1 MPAYH
6 YKALDEQG
14 TVQKGLLE
22 GDSARQVRQQLRDK
36 RWTPMEVSAV
46 NATHNSQSRQQSR
59 YKKPS
64 AYELAL
70 LTRQLSVLLA
80 AGIPLEETL
89 AAVAKQSPKTHIKSL
104 MLAVRSHVL
113 EGLSFARALQQATS
127 FPPLYIATIAAG
139 EKSGHLDLILNQLAD
154 YTENRF
160 ALQKKIQGAMVYPIV
175 LMIMAVA
182 VIMGLMS
189 FVVPK
194 IVKVFEQSE
203 QALPLITQV
212 VLAMSNVIT
221 QWWWLMLLVI
231 SGGAF
236 FLYRLAQ
243 TPAGKLSL
251 DSLVLKLPILARLS
265 KALNAAR
272 FASTLAILVRS
283 GVPLIEALHIGA
295 AVTTNLNIQRTIIS
309 AADRV
314 TEGASLS
321 NQLEK
326 SAYFPPMMVQMIK
339 SGENSG
345 ELENMLSRAATMQ
358 EAEAT
363 NFIST
368 LLSLLEPLM
377 LVLMGVV
384 VMIIVMAVM
393 LPIVNMNDL
402 AG

>member
-36 RWTPMEVSAV
+36 RWTPMEVGAV
-46 NATHNSQSRQQSR
+46 NDQQSRQQNR

-89 AAVAKQSPKTHIKSL
+89 AAVAKQSPKNHIKSL

-221 QWWWLMLLVI
+221 QWWWLMLLMI
-231 SGGAF
+231 GGGAF
-236 FLYRLAQ
+236 ILYRLVQ
-243 TPAGKLSL
+243 TPTGKLSL
-251 DSLVLKLPILARLS
+251 DSLVLKLPVLARLS
-265 KALNAAR
+265 KGLNAAR

-321 NQLEK
+321 SQLEK

>member
-6 YKALDEQG
+6 YKALDDQG
-14 TVQKGLLE
+14 GIKKGLLE

-36 RWTPMEVSAV
+36 DWTPVEISAV
-46 NATHNSQSRQQSR
+46 HDRQSHQKSR

-89 AAVAKQSPKTHIKSL
+89 SAVAKQSPKTHIKSL
-104 MLAVRSHVL
+104 MLAVRSYVL
-113 EGLSFARALQQATS
+113 EGLSLARALEQAAS

-175 LMIMAVA
+175 LMVMALG
-182 VIMGLMS
+182 VIIGLMS

-203 QALPLITQV
+203 QALPLITQI
-212 VLAMSNVIT
+212 VLTLSNMIT
-221 QWWWLMLLVI
+221 QWWWLMLLLLAGTVWL
-231 SGGAF
+231 F
-236 FLYRLAQ
+236 YRFAKTQ
-243 TPAGKLSL
+243 PGKLAI
-251 DSLVLKLPILARLS
+251 DSVVLKLPILARLS
-265 KALNAAR
+265 KGLNAAR

-295 AVTTNLNIQRTIIS
+295 AVTTNLHIKQAVIT

-314 TEGASLS
+314 TEGSSLS
-321 NQLEK
+321 SQLEK
-326 SAYFPPMMVQMIK
+326 TPYFPPMMVQMIK

-345 ELENMLSRAATMQ
+345 ELENMLSRAANMQ

>member
-1 MPAYH
+1 M
-6 YKALDEQG
+6 
-14 TVQKGLLE
+14 
-22 GDSARQVRQQLRDK
+22 
-36 RWTPMEVSAV
+36 
-46 NATHNSQSRQQSR
+46 
-59 YKKPS
+59 
-64 AYELAL
+64 
-70 LTRQLSVLLA
+70 TRQLSVLLA
-80 AGIPLEETL
+80 ASIPLEEAL
-89 AAVAKQSPKTHIKSL
+89 AAVAKQTQKTHIKSL

-113 EGLSFARALQQATS
+113 EGYSLANALKQVAS

-175 LMIMAVA
+175 LMVMAVA
-182 VIMGLMS
+182 VVIGLMS
-189 FVVPK
+189 YVVPK

-212 VLAMSNVIT
+212 VLAISNIIT
-221 QWWWLMLLVI
+221 QWWWLLLGGFVLLSFAI
-231 SGGAF
+231 FRFVKTHSGQEFVDRWA
-236 FLYRLAQ
+236 LR
-243 TPAGKLSL
+243 
-251 DSLVLKLPILARLS
+251 LPIFARLS
-265 KALNAAR
+265 RGLNAAR

-295 AVTTNLNIQRTIIS
+295 AVTTNIHIRRTIEQ
-309 AADRV
+309 AANKV

-321 NQLEK
+321 SQLEK
-326 SAYFPPMMVQMIK
+326 SNYFPPMMVQMIK

-345 ELENMLSRAATMQ
+345 ELEDMLSRAASMQ

-368 LLSLLEPLM
+368 LLALLEPLM
-377 LVLMGVV
+377 LVLMGVI

-393 LPIVNMNDL
+393 LPIMNMNDL

>member
-6 YKALDEQG
+6 YRALDDQG
-14 TVQKGLLE
+14 GMQKGLLE
-22 GDSARQVRQQLRDK
+22 GDSARQVRQLLRDK
-36 RWTPMEVSAV
+36 QWTPVEVSAV
-46 NATHNSQSRQQSR
+46 HDKQGTQKNR

-70 LTRQLSVLLA
+70 LTRQLAVLLA

-104 MLAVRSHVL
+104 MLAVRSSVL
-113 EGLSFARALQQATS
+113 EGLSLARALEQAAS

-175 LMIMAVA
+175 LMVMAVA

-212 VLAMSNVIT
+212 VLALSNAIT
-221 QWWWLMLLVI
+221 DWWWLMLLLLA
-231 SGGAF
+231 SAAF
-236 FLYRLAQ
+236 LFYRFAR
-243 TPAGKLSL
+243 TNAGKLAI
-251 DSLVLKLPILARLS
+251 DSTVLKLPILARLS
-265 KALNAAR
+265 RGLNAAR

-295 AVTTNLNIQRTIIS
+295 AVTTNLHIQKTILE

-321 NQLEK
+321 GQLQK
-326 SAYFPPMMVQMIK
+326 SSYFPPMMVQMIK

-345 ELENMLSRAATMQ
+345 ELENMLSRAANMQ

>member
-1 MPAYH
+1 MPAFH
-6 YKALDEQG
+6 FKALDEQG
-14 TVQKGLLE
+14 VVQKGLLE
-22 GDSARQVRQQLRDK
+22 GDSARQIRQQLRDK

-46 NATHNSQSRQQSR
+46 YDKKTPQKSR

-64 AYELAL
+64 AYDLAL

-80 AGIPLEETL
+80 AAIPLEEAL

-104 MLAVRSHVL
+104 MLAIRSSVL
-113 EGLSFARALQQATS
+113 EGLSLARALEQAAS

-175 LMIMAVA
+175 LMVMAFA
-182 VIMGLMS
+182 VIIGLMS

-212 VLAMSNVIT
+212 VLALSNLIT
-221 QWWWLMLLVI
+221 TWWWLMLAVIAALV
-231 SGGAF
+231 
-236 FLYRLAQ
+236 FLGVRFAKTQ
-243 TPAGKLSL
+243 SGKLAI
-251 DSLVLKLPILARLS
+251 DSLVLKLPILGKLS
-265 KALNAAR
+265 RGLNAAR

-295 AVTTNLNIQRTIIS
+295 AVTTNLHIQSTIIS
-309 AADRV
+309 AANRV

-321 NQLEK
+321 SQLDK
-326 SAYFPPMMVQMIK
+326 SSYFPPMMVQMIK

-345 ELENMLSRAATMQ
+345 ELEGMLTRAANMQ
-358 EAEAT
+358 ENEAT

>member
-6 YKALDEQG
+6 YKALDDQG
-14 TVQKGLLE
+14 GIQKGLLE
-22 GDSARQVRQQLRDK
+22 GDSARQVRQLLRDK
-36 RWTPMEVSAV
+36 QWTPMEINAVSDRQ
-46 NATHNSQSRQQSR
+46 NRHKSRF
-59 YKKPS
+59 KNPS

-104 MLAVRSHVL
+104 MLAVRAHVL
-113 EGLSFARALQQATS
+113 EGLSLARALQQAAS
-127 FPPLYIATIAAG
+127 FPPLYVATIAAG

-175 LMIMAVA
+175 LMVMAVGI
-182 VIMGLMS
+182 IMGLMS

-203 QALPLITQV
+203 QALPWITQV
-212 VLAMSNVIT
+212 VLGLSNLVT
-221 QWWWLMLLVI
+221 QWWWLMLLVLA
-231 SGGAF
+231 GAA
-236 FLYRLAQ
+236 LLAYRFANTQ
-243 TPAGKLSL
+243 TGKLAI
-251 DSLVLKLPILARLS
+251 DSAVLKLPVLARLS
-265 KALNAAR
+265 KGLNAAR

-295 AVTTNLNIQRTIIS
+295 AVTTNLHIKQTIVS

-321 NQLEK
+321 SQLER

-345 ELENMLSRAATMQ
+345 ELENMLSRAANMQ

-377 LVLMGVV
+377 LVFMGVV

>member
-6 YKALDEQG
+6 YKALDDQG
-14 TVQKGLLE
+14 SMKKGLLE

-36 RWTPMEVSAV
+36 AWTPVEVNAV
-46 NATHNSQSRQQSR
+46 NDSQQSKSR

-104 MLAVRSHVL
+104 MLAVRAHVL
-113 EGLSFARALQQATS
+113 EGLSLARALQQAAS

-175 LMIMAVA
+175 LMVMAVA
-182 VIMGLMS
+182 VIIGLMS

-212 VLAMSNVIT
+212 VLTLSNVIT
-221 QWWWLMLLVI
+221 QWWWLMLLVLA
-231 SGGAF
+231 GAS
-236 FLYRLAQ
+236 FLFYRFAQ
-243 TPAGKLSL
+243 TQAGKLTI
-251 DSLVLKLPILARLS
+251 DSIVLKLPILARLS
-265 KALNAAR
+265 KGLNAAR

-295 AVTTNLNIQRTIIS
+295 AVATNLHIQQTIIT

-321 NQLEK
+321 SQLEK

-345 ELENMLSRAATMQ
+345 ELENMLSRAANMQ

-377 LVLMGVV
+377 LVFMGVI

>member
-1 MPAYH
+1 MPAFH
-6 YKALDEQG
+6 FKALDEQG
-14 TVQKGLLE
+14 VVQKGLLE
-22 GDSARQVRQQLRDK
+22 GDSARQIRQQLRDK

-46 NATHNSQSRQQSR
+46 YDKKTPQKSR

-80 AGIPLEETL
+80 AAIPLEEAL

-104 MLAVRSHVL
+104 MLAIRSSVL
-113 EGLSFARALQQATS
+113 EGLSLARALEQAAS

-175 LMIMAVA
+175 LMVMAFA
-182 VIMGLMS
+182 VIIGLMS

-212 VLAMSNVIT
+212 VLALSNLIT
-221 QWWWLMLLVI
+221 TWWWLMLAVIAALV
-231 SGGAF
+231 
-236 FLYRLAQ
+236 FLGVRFAKTQ
-243 TPAGKLSL
+243 SGKLAI
-251 DSLVLKLPILARLS
+251 DSLVLKLPILGKLS
-265 KALNAAR
+265 RGLNAAR

-295 AVTTNLNIQRTIIS
+295 AVTTNLHIQSTIIS
-309 AADRV
+309 AANRV

-321 NQLEK
+321 SQLDK
-326 SAYFPPMMVQMIK
+326 SSYFPPMMVQMIK

-345 ELENMLSRAATMQ
+345 ELEGMLTRAANMQ
-358 EAEAT
+358 ENEAT

>member
-14 TVQKGLLE
+14 AVQKGLLE

-36 RWTPMEVSAV
+36 QWTPMEVGAV
-46 NATHNSQSRQQSR
+46 NATHNSQGRQQGR

-175 LMIMAVA
+175 LMIMAIS

-212 VLAMSNVIT
+212 VLAMSNIIT
-221 QWWWLMLLVI
+221 QWWWLMLLI
-231 SGGAF
+231 IGGGAF

-251 DSLVLKLPILARLS
+251 DSLVLKLPVLARLS
-265 KALNAAR
+265 KGLNAAR

-295 AVTTNLNIQRTIIS
+295 AVTTNLHIQRAVIS

-321 NQLEK
+321 SQLEK

>member
-1 MPAYH
+1 MPAYY
-6 YKALDEQG
+6 YKALDDRGG
-14 TVQKGLLE
+14 TQKGLLE
-22 GDSARQVRQQLRDK
+22 GDSARQIRQQLRDK
-36 RWTPMEVSAV
+36 HWTPVVVSAV
-46 NATHNSQSRQQSR
+46 DDRQSKQKSR

-113 EGLSFARALQQATS
+113 EGLSFARALQQAAS

-160 ALQKKIQGAMVYPIV
+160 ALQKKIQGAMIYPIV
-175 LMIMAVA
+175 LMVMALA
-182 VIMGLMS
+182 VILGLMS

-212 VLAMSNVIT
+212 VLALSNAVT
-221 QWWWLMLLVI
+221 QWWWLMLVI
-231 SGGAF
+231 IITSAF
-236 FLYRLAQ
+236 LFIRFARTQ
-243 TPAGKLSL
+243 AGKLAL

-265 KALNAAR
+265 KGLNAAR

-295 AVTTNLNIQRTIIS
+295 AVATNLHIQQTIIQ

-321 NQLEK
+321 SQLEK

-345 ELENMLSRAATMQ
+345 ELENMLTRAANMQ

-368 LLSLLEPLM
+368 LLALLEPLM
-377 LVLMGVV
+377 LVFMGII

>member
-14 TVQKGLLE
+14 AVQKGLLE

-36 RWTPMEVSAV
+36 QWTPMEVGAV
-46 NATHNSQSRQQSR
+46 NATHNSQGRQQAR

-175 LMIMAVA
+175 LMIMAIS

-212 VLAMSNVIT
+212 VLAMSNIIT
-221 QWWWLMLLVI
+221 HWWWLMLLI
-231 SGGAF
+231 IGGGAF

-251 DSLVLKLPILARLS
+251 DSLVLKLPVLARLS
-265 KALNAAR
+265 KGLNAAR

-295 AVTTNLNIQRTIIS
+295 AVTTNLHIQKAIIS

>member
-6 YKALDEQG
+6 YKALDDQG
-14 TVQKGLLE
+14 SVKKGLLE
-22 GDSARQVRQQLRDK
+22 GDSARQVRQLLRDK
-36 RWTPMEVSAV
+36 NWTPVEISAV
-46 NATHNSQSRQQSR
+46 NDRQSKHKSR

-80 AGIPLEETL
+80 AGIPLEEAL

-104 MLAVRSHVL
+104 MLAVRSYVL
-113 EGLSFARALQQATS
+113 EGLSLARALQQAAS

-175 LMIMAVA
+175 LMVMALG

-203 QALPLITQV
+203 QALPLITQI
-212 VLAMSNVIT
+212 VLTLSNIIT
-221 QWWWLMLLVI
+221 QWWWLMLLVLVAT
-231 SGGAF
+231 AF
-236 FLYRLAQ
+236 LCYRFAKTQ
-243 TPAGKLSL
+243 AGKLL
-251 DSLVLKLPILARLS
+251 IDSVVLKLPIMARLS
-265 KALNAAR
+265 KGLNAAR

-295 AVTTNLNIQRTIIS
+295 AVTTNLHIQQTVIT

-321 NQLEK
+321 SQLEK
-326 SAYFPPMMVQMIK
+326 ASYFPPMMVQMIK

-345 ELENMLSRAATMQ
+345 ELENMLSRAAAMQ

>member
-36 RWTPMEVSAV
+36 RWTPMEVGAV
-46 NATHNSQSRQQSR
+46 NDQQSRQQNR

-89 AAVAKQSPKTHIKSL
+89 AAVAKQSPKNHIKSL

-221 QWWWLMLLVI
+221 QWWWLMLLMI
-231 SGGAF
+231 GGGAF
-236 FLYRLAQ
+236 SLYRLVQ
-243 TPAGKLSL
+243 TPTGKLSL

-265 KALNAAR
+265 KGLNAAR

-295 AVTTNLNIQRTIIS
+295 AVTTNLNIQRAIIS

-321 NQLEK
+321 SQLEK

>member
-1 MPAYH
+1 
-6 YKALDEQG
+6 
-14 TVQKGLLE
+14 
-22 GDSARQVRQQLRDK
+22 
-36 RWTPMEVSAV
+36 
-46 NATHNSQSRQQSR
+46 
-59 YKKPS
+59 
-64 AYELAL
+64 
-70 LTRQLSVLLA
+70 LSL
-80 AGIPLEETL
+80 
-89 AAVAKQSPKTHIKSL
+89 
-104 MLAVRSHVL
+104 
-113 EGLSFARALQQATS
+113 ARALQQAAS

-139 EKSGHLDLILNQLAD
+139 EKSGHLDIILNQLAD

-160 ALQKKIQGAMVYPIV
+160 ALQKKIQGAMVYPII
-175 LMIMAVA
+175 LMVMAAA

-203 QALPLITQV
+203 QALPWITQV
-212 VLAMSNVIT
+212 VLTLSNIIT
-221 QWWWLMLLVI
+221 DWWWLILLVLVAA
-231 SGGAF
+231 GF
-236 FLYRLAQ
+236 VLYRFAQ
-243 TPAGKLSL
+243 TQAGKLAI

-265 KALNAAR
+265 KGLNAAR

-295 AVTTNLNIQRTIIS
+295 AVATNLHIQQTIMT

-321 NQLEK
+321 SQLER
-326 SAYFPPMMVQMIK
+326 SSYFPPMMVQMIK

-345 ELENMLSRAATMQ
+345 ELENMLSRAANMQ

-377 LVLMGVV
+377 LVFMGII

>member
-36 RWTPMEVSAV
+36 RWTPMEVGAV
-46 NATHNSQSRQQSR
+46 NATHNSQSRHKSR

-175 LMIMAVA
+175 LMIMALA

-212 VLAMSNVIT
+212 VLALSNVIT

-231 SGGAF
+231 SGGSF

-265 KALNAAR
+265 KGLNAAR

-295 AVTTNLNIQRTIIS
+295 AVTTNLHIQRAVIS

-321 NQLEK
+321 SQLEK

>member
-1 MPAYH
+1 M
-6 YKALDEQG
+6 
-14 TVQKGLLE
+14 
-22 GDSARQVRQQLRDK
+22 
-36 RWTPMEVSAV
+36 
-46 NATHNSQSRQQSR
+46 
-59 YKKPS
+59 
-64 AYELAL
+64 
-70 LTRQLSVLLA
+70 
-80 AGIPLEETL
+80 
-89 AAVAKQSPKTHIKSL
+89 
-104 MLAVRSHVL
+104 
-113 EGLSFARALQQATS
+113 
-127 FPPLYIATIAAG
+127 
-139 EKSGHLDLILNQLAD
+139 DLILNQLAD

-175 LMIMAVA
+175 LMVMAVA

-212 VLAMSNVIT
+212 VLTLSNFIT
-221 QWWWLMLLVI
+221 QWWWLMLVLLV
-231 SGGAF
+231 GAV
-236 FLYRLAQ
+236 FLFYRFAQ
-243 TPAGKLSL
+243 TQAGKLTI
-251 DSLVLKLPILARLS
+251 DSIVLKLPILARLS
-265 KALNAAR
+265 KGLNAAR

-295 AVTTNLNIQRTIIS
+295 AVTTNLHIKQTVIS

-314 TEGASLS
+314 TEGSSLS
-321 NQLEK
+321 SQLEK
-326 SAYFPPMMVQMIK
+326 SSYFPPMMVQMIK

-345 ELENMLSRAATMQ
+345 ELENMLSRAANMQ

>member
-1 MPAYH
+1 MPAFH
-6 YKALDEQG
+6 FKALDEQG
-14 TVQKGLLE
+14 VVQKGLLE
-22 GDSARQVRQQLRDK
+22 GDSARQIRQQLRDK

-46 NATHNSQSRQQSR
+46 YDKKTPQKSR

-80 AGIPLEETL
+80 AAIPLEEAL

-104 MLAVRSHVL
+104 MLAIRSSVL
-113 EGLSFARALQQATS
+113 EGLSLARALEQAAS

-175 LMIMAVA
+175 LMVMAFA
-182 VIMGLMS
+182 VIIGLMS

-212 VLAMSNVIT
+212 VLALSNLIT
-221 QWWWLMLLVI
+221 AWWWLMLALI
-231 SGGAF
+231 AALAF
-236 FLYRLAQ
+236 LGVRFAKTQ
-243 TPAGKLSL
+243 SGKLAI
-251 DSLVLKLPILARLS
+251 DSLVLKLPILGKLS
-265 KALNAAR
+265 RGLNAAR

-295 AVTTNLNIQRTIIS
+295 AVTTNLHIQSTIIS
-309 AADRV
+309 AANRV

-321 NQLEK
+321 SQLDK
-326 SAYFPPMMVQMIK
+326 SSYFPPMMVQMIK

-345 ELENMLSRAATMQ
+345 ELEGMLTRAANMQ
-358 EAEAT
+358 ENEAT

>member
-6 YKALDEQG
+6 YKALDDQG
-14 TVQKGLLE
+14 SMKKGLLE

-36 RWTPMEVSAV
+36 AWTPVEVNAV
-46 NATHNSQSRQQSR
+46 NDRQHQSKSR

-104 MLAVRSHVL
+104 MLAVRAHVL
-113 EGLSFARALQQATS
+113 EGLSLARALQQAAS

-175 LMIMAVA
+175 LMVMAVA

-212 VLAMSNVIT
+212 VLTLSNVIT
-221 QWWWLMLLVI
+221 QWWWLMLLVLA
-231 SGGAF
+231 GAS
-236 FLYRLAQ
+236 FLFYRFAQ
-243 TPAGKLSL
+243 TQAGKLTI
-251 DSLVLKLPILARLS
+251 DSIVLKLPILARLS
-265 KALNAAR
+265 KGLNAAR

-295 AVTTNLNIQRTIIS
+295 AVATNLHIQQTIIT

-321 NQLEK
+321 SQLEK

-345 ELENMLSRAATMQ
+345 ELENMLSRAANMQ

-377 LVLMGVV
+377 LVFMGVI

>member
-36 RWTPMEVSAV
+36 RWTPMEVGAV
-46 NATHNSQSRQQSR
+46 NDQQSRQQNR

-89 AAVAKQSPKTHIKSL
+89 AAVAKQSPKNHIKSL

-221 QWWWLMLLVI
+221 QWWWLMLFI
-231 SGGAF
+231 IGGGAF
-236 FLYRLAQ
+236 SLYRLVQ
-243 TPAGKLSL
+243 TPTGKLSL

-265 KALNAAR
+265 KGLNAAR

-321 NQLEK
+321 SQLEK

-377 LVLMGVV
+377 LVFMGVV

>member
-1 MPAYH
+1 MPAFH
-6 YKALDEQG
+6 FKALDDQG
-14 TVQKGLLE
+14 AVQKGLLE
-22 GDSARQVRQQLRDK
+22 GDSARQIRQQLRDK
-36 RWTPMEVSAV
+36 RWTPMEVIAV
-46 NATHNSQSRQQSR
+46 HDNKASDKSR

-64 AYELAL
+64 AYDLAL

-80 AGIPLEETL
+80 AGIPLEEAL

-104 MLAVRSHVL
+104 MLAIRSSVL
-113 EGLSFARALQQATS
+113 EGLSLARALEQAAS

-175 LMIMAVA
+175 LMVMAFA
-182 VIMGLMS
+182 VIIGLMS

-212 VLAMSNVIT
+212 VLALSNLIT
-221 QWWWLMLLVI
+221 AWWWLMLAVI
-231 SGGAF
+231 AVAAF
-236 FLYRLAQ
+236 LGVRFAKTQ
-243 TPAGKLSL
+243 AGKLAI
-251 DSLVLKLPILARLS
+251 DSLVLKLPILAKLS
-265 KALNAAR
+265 RGLNAAR

-295 AVTTNLNIQRTIIS
+295 AVTTNLHIQSTIIN
-309 AADRV
+309 AANRV

-326 SAYFPPMMVQMIK
+326 SNFFPPMMVQMIK

-345 ELENMLSRAATMQ
+345 ELEGMLSRAATMQ
-358 EAEAT
+358 ENEAT

-377 LVLMGVV
+377 LVLMGIV

-402 AG
+402 AA

>member
-6 YKALDEQG
+6 FKALDASG
-14 TVQKGLLE
+14 SVKKGLLE

-36 RWTPMEVSAV
+36 SLLPVEVTAIQSK
-46 NATHNSQSRQQSR
+46 NSDNSPSRFKR
-59 YKKPS
+59 PS

-70 LTRQLSVLLA
+70 MTRQLSVLLA
-80 AGIPLEETL
+80 AAIPLEEAL
-89 AAVAKQSPKTHIKSL
+89 AAVAKQSPKPHIKSL
-104 MLAVRSHVL
+104 MLAVRSYVL
-113 EGLSFARALQQATS
+113 EGYSLANALKQAAS
-127 FPPLYIATIAAG
+127 FPPLFIATIAAG

-175 LMIMAVA
+175 LMVMALLI
-182 VIMGLMS
+182 VIGLMTY
-189 FVVPK
+189 VVPK
-194 IVKVFEQSE
+194 IVKVFEQSD

-212 VLAMSNVIT
+212 VLAISNFIT
-221 QWWWLMLLVI
+221 NWWWMILIMIGLV
-231 SGGAF
+231 SVM
-236 FLYRLAQ
+236 LYRFAK
-243 TPAGKLSL
+243 TTAGQLTI

-265 KALNAAR
+265 RGLNAAR
-272 FASTLAILVRS
+272 FASTMSILVRS
-283 GVPLIEALHIGA
+283 GVPLIEALQIGA
-295 AVTTNLNIQRTIIS
+295 AVATNGHIRQTILQ
-309 AADRV
+309 AANKV
-314 TEGASLS
+314 TEGSSLS
-321 NQLEK
+321 SQLEK
-326 SAYFPPMMVQMIK
+326 SNYFPPMMVQMIK

-345 ELENMLSRAATMQ
+345 ELEDMLNRAANMQ

>member
-1 MPAYH
+1 MPAFH
-6 YKALDEQG
+6 FKALDEQG
-14 TVQKGLLE
+14 VVQKGLLE
-22 GDSARQVRQQLRDK
+22 GDSARQIRQQLRDK

-46 NATHNSQSRQQSR
+46 YDKKTPQKSR

-64 AYELAL
+64 AYDLAL

-80 AGIPLEETL
+80 AAIPLEEAL

-104 MLAVRSHVL
+104 MLAIRSSVL
-113 EGLSFARALQQATS
+113 EGLSLARALEQAAS

-175 LMIMAVA
+175 LMVMAFA
-182 VIMGLMS
+182 VIIGLMS

-212 VLAMSNVIT
+212 VLALSNLIT
-221 QWWWLMLLVI
+221 AWWWLMLALI
-231 SGGAF
+231 AALAF
-236 FLYRLAQ
+236 LGVRFAKTQ
-243 TPAGKLSL
+243 SGKLAI
-251 DSLVLKLPILARLS
+251 DSLVLKLPILGKLS
-265 KALNAAR
+265 RGLNAAR

-295 AVTTNLNIQRTIIS
+295 AVTTNLHIQSTIIS
-309 AADRV
+309 AANRV

-321 NQLEK
+321 SQLDK
-326 SAYFPPMMVQMIK
+326 SSYFPPMMVQMIK

-345 ELENMLSRAATMQ
+345 ELEGMLTRAANMQ
-358 EAEAT
+358 ENEAT